1 MIAIGHLLAPNP
13 GPMTLDGTNTW
24 LLGAAAGPAVVVDPG
39 PTDPDH
45 LAAIVGACPHGIGEI
60 WLTHHHADH
69 SESAPSLA
77 RAHGVAVRA
86 YDPALC
92 TGEPLVDGG
101 RVAVDGEEITVLHT
115 PGHTADSVSFLAG
128 DRLLSGDTILG
139 RGTTVIM
146 DPDGDL
152 GAYLATLDRL
162 MDLPGVRGILPGHG
176 PVVDDPAGWLA
187 GYRRHRHERLDQV
200 RAALDGGA
208 TTAAE
213 VVDRVYGG
221 LAPELRPAAE
231 ASARAQLAYL
241 RRDGDR

>member
-1 MIAIGHLLAPNP
+1 MTAISHLLAPNP

-24 LLGAAAGPAVVVDPG
+24 LLGADAGPAVVVDPG
-39 PTDPDH
+39 PADPDH
-45 LAAIVGACPHGIGEI
+45 LTAIVQACPHGIGEI

-69 SESAPSLA
+69 SEAAPGLA

-86 YDPALC
+86 YDPELC
-92 TGEPLVDGG
+92 TGEPFADGE
-101 RVAVDGEEITVLHT
+101 RVAIGGGEIAVLHT
-115 PGHTADSVSFLAG
+115 PGHTADSVSFLVG

-162 MDLPGVRGILPGHG
+162 LALPGVRRILPGHG
-176 PVVDDPAGWLA
+176 PVVDDPAGWLT
-187 GYRRHRHERLDQV
+187 GYRHHRHERLDQV
-200 RAALDGGA
+200 RAALDEGA
-208 TTAAE
+208 TTAAD
-213 VVDRVYGG
+213 VVDRVYGD
-221 LAPELRPAAE
+221 LAHELRPAAE

-241 RRDGDR
+241 RRGDDR